1 MGMIIN
7 HFKTGKKN
15 QFMLKLRASKGCVG
29 EQLFH
34 QTVNLTPPGFAGAS
48 PAAPTNG
55 AWVAQ
60 SVRARLW

>member
-1 MGMIIN
+1 MFCVRISA
-7 HFKTGKKN
+7 
-15 QFMLKLRASKGCVG
+15 LKGCVG

-34 QTVNLTPPGFAGAS
+34 QTVNLTPSGFAGAS
-48 PAAPTNG
+48 PAAPTNS